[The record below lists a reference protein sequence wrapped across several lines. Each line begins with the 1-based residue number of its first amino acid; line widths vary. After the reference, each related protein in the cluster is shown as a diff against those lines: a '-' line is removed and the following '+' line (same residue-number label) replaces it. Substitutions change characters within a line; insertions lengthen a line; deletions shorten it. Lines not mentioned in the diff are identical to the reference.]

1 MDLINWSFNAIDKIF
16 STMRTEEGA
25 PTCPQVTH
33 AAGYMFDSWR
43 EWKIVC
49 LSQLSIED
57 VEDVWIFG
65 LMITGFL
72 LIGVGGYLVF
82 WKFGKTGAIGGRP
95 APTEST
101 VRVETSQ
108 TGTLLEVNRKLD
120 NVLAAI
126 PVLVRKMDV
135 ISERVT
141 GRCGDV

>member
-1 MDLINWSFNAIDKIF
+1 MDLINWSFNVIDTIF
-16 STMRTEEGA
+16 SAMRTEQGA
-25 PTCPQVTH
+25 PTCPQGTH
-33 AAGYMFDSWR
+33 PVGYMLDSWK
-43 EWKIVC
+43 EWKIIC

-57 VEDVWIFG
+57 IEDVWIFG